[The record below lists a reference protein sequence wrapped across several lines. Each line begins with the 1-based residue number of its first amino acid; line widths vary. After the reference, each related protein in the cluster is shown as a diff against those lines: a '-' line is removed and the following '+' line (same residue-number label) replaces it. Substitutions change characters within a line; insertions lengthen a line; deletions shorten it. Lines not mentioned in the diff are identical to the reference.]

1 VKYYLEHAKTLVR
14 DVGYI
19 PLPDEIYS
27 LAMQRY
33 EKRIVGSVFKGGGP
47 QVGVTLA
54 DLLKAEQ

>member
-1 VKYYLEHAKTLVR
+1 VL

-19 PLPDEIYS
+19 PLTDEIYS